1 MGKRNVK
8 KTAVLL
14 RKNDFQDAEDSAEIL
29 VKFIRILQGDC
40 PLVPCRLFLNSDDSK
55 SNYYIPRLKFQFV
68 LIGIQFDLVECY

>member
-29 VKFIRILQGDC
+29 VRFIRHSPEYR
-40 PLVPCRLFLNSDDSK
+40 PL
-55 SNYYIPRLKFQFV
+55 IPYRQFPN
-68 LIGIQFDLVECY
+68 